1 MKIKI
6 RNHALYFVG
15 IFSYIVSLVPLHV
28 NFERALL
35 LLPVVLI
42 DLLVLE
48 YLQPKVMSLRMKWT
62 DAGLAMV
69 AGVPYIFMISPLM
82 VVPVFSLF
90 LSLLFF
96 KERNTM
102 LGNVMGTTFVVSLS
116 LVWGNFVENPFLLPD
131 VYWIL
136 YILTGALYVEYKIP
150 FRNLDKKVTS
160 IVWMIVVPVLIYL
173 SMDSPLLLIS
183 LIEPSIRFL
192 NPGDKLKSTKEIS
205 TMGRNIA
212 KRDAI
217 FLVILIITSVLAFK

>member
-1 MKIKI
+1 MRIKI

-15 IFSYIVSLVPLHV
+15 ISSYIVSLVPFHV

-42 DLLVLE
+42 NLPVLE

-62 DAGLAMV
+62 DAGLAV
-69 AGVPYIFMISPLM
+69 TGVPYIFMISPLM
-82 VVPVFSLF
+82 VVPVLSLF
-90 LSLLFF
+90 LSLLLF

-160 IVWMIVVPVLIYL
+160 IVWMVVVTMLVYL
-173 SMDSPLLLIS
+173 SIDSTLLFIS

-192 NPGDKLKSTKEIS
+192 NPGDKLKSTKEIP